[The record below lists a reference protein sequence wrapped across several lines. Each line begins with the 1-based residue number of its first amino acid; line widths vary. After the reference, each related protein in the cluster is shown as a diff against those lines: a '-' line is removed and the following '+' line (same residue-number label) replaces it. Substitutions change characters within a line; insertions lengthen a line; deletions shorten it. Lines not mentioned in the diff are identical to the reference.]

1 MFENKIDIPLA
12 IAPGT
17 SKETIN
23 LGIQWAEEQV
33 KAGDE
38 LTWWFPTQKSRR
50 GDLTPNARTFGAR
63 ECVSND
69 GSIADV
75 CGPVVAFY
83 ADPRHMSRLMDISGM
98 TALSVLYWSDP
109 LETWSR
115 LCGAHR
121 LAPHLAPDHDPSSQ
135 EEYELTLSMTQ
146 KLEKISRGLNQ
157 DNPIDSGFEKRDL
170 LLGLREM
177 KADYGY
183 LPANQIAQWAIAQG
197 WKRDNPMRLLKM
209 IKDLNAGKNLRL
221 PRY

>member
-1 MFENKIDIPLA
+1 MFENKIDVPLA
-12 IAPGT
+12 IAPGN
-17 SKETIN
+17 SKETIA
-23 LGIQWAEEQV
+23 LGIRWAEEHM

-38 LTWWFPTQKSRR
+38 LTWWFPSQKLRR
-50 GDLTPNARTFGAR
+50 GNLTPDASTFGAR
-63 ECVSND
+63 ECVSKD
-69 GSIADV
+69 GSIAGAS
-75 CGPVVAFY
+75 GPVVAFY
-83 ADPRHMSRLMDISGM
+83 VDPQHVSRLMDVSGM
-98 TALSVLYWSDP
+98 TALSVLYWSNP

-121 LAPHLAPDHDPSSQ
+121 LAPEHDTGSQ
-135 EEYELTLSMTQ
+135 EDCELTPSMTQ
-146 KLEKISRGLNQ
+146 KLEKIGRGLNQ

-183 LPANQIAQWAIAQG
+183 LPADQIAQWAIAQG

-221 PRY
+221 PRC

>member
-12 IAPGT
+12 IAPGN
-17 SKETIN
+17 SKETIA
-23 LGIQWAEEQV
+23 LGIQWAEERM
-33 KAGDE
+33 KTGDE

-50 GDLTPNARTFGAR
+50 GNLTPDARTFEAR
-63 ECVSND
+63 ECISKD
-69 GSIADV
+69 GSIAGV
-75 CGPVVAFY
+75 RGPVVAFY
-83 ADPRHMSRLMDISGM
+83 ADPQHMSRLMDISGM

-121 LAPHLAPDHDPSSQ
+121 LAPHLAPEHNTGSQ
-135 EEYELTLSMTQ
+135 EECELTPSMTQ
-146 KLEKISRGLNQ
+146 KLEIICRGLNQ

-183 LPANQIAQWAIAQG
+183 LPADQIAQWAISQG

-221 PRY
+221 PRH